1 MEIIPTPIVV
11 LLQLFPFGVTALA
24 LYYILFKPMLA
35 YLDER
40 AAAIE
45 GERQKAA
52 QLEARVVA
60 RLAEYEARLEKA
72 RAEVTELRTSRR
84 AEAVEAYN
92 ALINEARHNAE
103 AQVAAALVQLGAERE
118 AARASL
124 EQTANGL
131 GAQIATRV
139 LGRDVAV
146 G

>member
-11 LLQLFPFGVTALA
+11 LLQLFPFGLTVAA
-24 LYYILFKPMLA
+24 LYFILFKPMLA

-40 AAAIE
+40 TAAIE
-45 GERQKAA
+45 GERQKAVE
-52 QLEARVVA
+52 LEARVVA
-60 RLAEYEARLEKA
+60 RVAEYEARLEKA
-72 RAEVTELRTSRR
+72 RAEVTELRTTRR
-84 AEAVEAYN
+84 AEAVEQYN
-92 ALINEARHNAE
+92 ALIADARRKAE
-103 AQVAAALVQLGAERE
+103 EQVAAALVQLGTERE

-124 EQTANGL
+124 EQTASSL

>member
-1 MEIIPTPIVV
+1 MEIIPTPFVV
-11 LLQLFPFGVTALA
+11 LLQLFPFGLTALA

-40 AAAIE
+40 TAAIE
-45 GERQKAA
+45 GERQKAS
-52 QLEARVVA
+52 QLEERVNARMA
-60 RLAEYEARLEKA
+60 DYEARLEKA
-72 RAEVTELRTSRR
+72 QAEVADLRTTRR
-84 AEAVEAYN
+84 AEAVAQYN
-92 ALINEARHNAE
+92 ALINEARQKAE
-103 AQVAAALVQLGAERE
+103 AQVAVALEQLGTERE

-124 EQTANGL
+124 EQTAAGL

>member
-1 MEIIPTPIVV
+1 MEIIPTPFVV
-11 LLQLFPFGVTALA
+11 LLQLFPFGLTALA

-40 AAAIE
+40 TAAIE
-45 GERQKAA
+45 GERQKAS
-52 QLEARVVA
+52 QLEERVNARM
-60 RLAEYEARLEKA
+60 AEYEARLEKA
-72 RAEVTELRTSRR
+72 QAEVADLRTTRR
-84 AEAVEAYN
+84 AEAVAQYN
-92 ALINEARHNAE
+92 ALINEARQKAE
-103 AQVAAALVQLGAERE
+103 AQVAVALEQLGTERE

-124 EQTANGL
+124 EQTAAGL

>member
-1 MEIIPTPIVV
+1 MEIIPTPLVV
-11 LLQLFPFGVTALA
+11 LLQVVPFGLTALA

-40 AAAIE
+40 TAAIE

-52 QLEARVVA
+52 QLEERVNARM
-60 RLAEYEARLEKA
+60 AEYEARLEKA
-72 RAEVTELRTSRR
+72 RAEVAELRTTRR
-84 AEAVEAYN
+84 AEALAEYN
-92 ALINEARHNAE
+92 AQIQEARKAAE
-103 AQVAAALVQLGAERE
+103 QQVAQALQQLGQERE

-124 EQTANGL
+124 EQTASAL
-131 GAQIATRV
+131 GVQIASTV

>member
-11 LLQLFPFGVTALA
+11 LLQLFPFGLTVAA
-24 LYYILFKPMLA
+24 LYFILFKPMLA

-40 AAAIE
+40 TAAIE
-45 GERQKAA
+45 GERQKAVE
-52 QLEARVVA
+52 LEARVVA
-60 RLAEYEARLEKA
+60 RVAEYEARLEKA
-72 RAEVTELRTSRR
+72 RAEVTELRTTRR
-84 AEAVEAYN
+84 AEAVEQYN
-92 ALINEARHNAE
+92 ALIADARRKAE
-103 AQVAAALVQLGAERE
+103 EQVAVALVQLGTERE

-124 EQTANGL
+124 EQTASSL